1 MQGVLSVV
9 ILTVAIVV
17 GIVFLVK
24 KKKVTLKT
32 VVRNRVRR

>member
-1 MQGVLSVV
+1 MQGLLSVV

-17 GIVFLVK
+17 GIGFLVK

-32 VVRNRVRR
+32 VVRIKARR

>member
-9 ILTVAIVV
+9 ILTAAIVV

-24 KKKVTLKT
+24 KKKS
-32 VVRNRVRR
+32 NS